1 MKKTSKIIINILRY
15 SFALLLILFSI
26 VTFMGKSYLQTLLIL
41 IIVTVL
47 FYWPS
52 YFVEKWNSRISITI
66 RILSVLIL
74 LIINIFFFRP
84 APKTSI
90 YLSDDYKSRLMEIY
104 DLKMKEWPK
113 ETEDIYIKTK
123 YGKVHIIA
131 CGLKENPPLI
141 MIHAAS
147 MGAHSWAEN
156 IEPLLGHYRIYSI
169 DNIGEGNK
177 SELINA
183 LIYPQNGKQI
193 ADLYAELAD
202 SLGVKC
208 SPVFG
213 ASNGGFIA
221 MNYAYYYPERVE
233 SLALFGPMGLTKL
246 TSRSIMM
253 LTIATLYPFQFIRN
267 FVIDWA
273 LGKNEYVLNKY
284 KDWFNC
290 IMEGTIPSVAMPEPI
305 KVEQK
310 KKMNLPILLFLGTK
324 DQIVGDSDF
333 ALKKAREFPNI
344 KIVVLESGHL
354 IAVEYFAVVNEQIKS
369 FLKLD

>member
-1 MKKTSKIIINILRY
+1 
-15 SFALLLILFSI
+15 
-26 VTFMGKSYLQTLLIL
+26 MGKSYIQTLLIL
-41 IIVTVL
+41 IIVTAL
-47 FYWPS
+47 IYWPS
-52 YFVEKWNSRISITI
+52 YFVKKWNSRTSLTI
-66 RILSVLIL
+66 RILSILIL
-74 LIINIFFFRP
+74 FIINVAFFRP
-84 APKTSI
+84 GPKTSI
-90 YLSDDYKSRLMEIY
+90 YLSDDYKSRLLEIY

-113 ETEDIYIKTK
+113 ETEDIYVKTK
-123 YGKVHIIA
+123 YGKVHILA

-147 MGAHSWAEN
+147 MGAHSWADN
-156 IEPLLGHYRIYSI
+156 LEPLLNYYRIYSI

-177 SELINA
+177 SELKNA
-183 LIYPQNGKQI
+183 TTYPDDEKKI
-193 ADLYAELAD
+193 ADFYAELLD
-202 SLGVKC
+202 SIGVKR

-233 SLALFGPMGLTKL
+233 SLVLFGPMGLTKL
-246 TSRSIMM
+246 TGRSIIM
-253 LTIATLYPFQFIRN
+253 LSIATMYPFQFVRN

-290 IMEGTIPSVAMPEPI
+290 IMEGTIPSVAMPEPMT
-305 KVEQK
+305 VEQK
-310 KKMNLPILLFLGTK
+310 KKMDIPILLFLGTK
-324 DQIVGDSDF
+324 DQIVGDVEF
-333 ALKKAREFPNI
+333 AEKKAKEFPNI

-354 IAVEYFAVVNEQIKS
+354 IAVEYFEVVNEQIKS